1 MHDKMALRNAV
12 RIDLEE
18 IRKHLNAALKGRR
31 LTKLEPV
38 IERLGRGGKLP
49 HWYAKLKSEGV
60 LPNLDG
66 KTIGSVLE
74 MLLVAILETATLSG
88 KLKSK
93 MRVNPARGV
102 DLPDLDL
109 GVKSPSTNYCTS
121 EPFFS
126 AYERLLGNEYDG
138 VVLLTDY
145 QQAKKR
151 PPLKLQVSSAKYLR
165 GTQVADRK
173 LCKIARTHRQ
183 WLLDLGNAEAQRAFC
198 FLAYVNQSD
207 WRAKKLLGMLDHL
220 QAGDV
225 VIAAAVQKLIAESE
239 EKNRRNKSGKGLIP
253 EMEIDSVRKLLD
265 QRPHHSGLLKALDN
279 WVTDVLGEAARPPNA
294 NEWSRLMEGPLD
306 GLIGMSF
313 ALQWRYNFAH
323 IFGANEEAVDE
334 AIQKCDVL
342 V

>member
-1 MHDKMALRNAV
+1 MHDKVALRKAV
-12 RIDLEE
+12 RDDLEQ
-18 IRKHLNAALKGRR
+18 IRKHLNAALRGRR

-38 IERLGRGGKLP
+38 IKRLGRGGNLP

-74 MLLVAILETATLSG
+74 MLLVAILETRTLSG
-88 KLKSK
+88 KLTSK

-102 DLPDLDL
+102 DLPDIDL

-126 AYERLLGNEYDG
+126 AYERLLGNEYDA

-145 QQAKKR
+145 QKAKKH
-151 PPLKLQVSSAKYLR
+151 PPLRLQVSSARFLTA
-165 GTQVADRK
+165 TQVADRN

-183 WLLDLGNAEAQRAFC
+183 WLLAQGNAEAQRAFC
-198 FLAYVNQSD
+198 FLAYVNQSG
-207 WRAKKLLGMLDHL
+207 WRAKKLVGLLGFL
-220 QAGDV
+220 QDGDS
-225 VIAAAVQKLIAESE
+225 VIAREVKKIVSESK

-253 EMEIDSVRKLLD
+253 EADIDSLSKILD
-265 QRPHHSGLLKALDN
+265 QTPHHSGLLRELDN

-294 NEWSRLMEGPLD
+294 NEWIRLTEGPLD

-323 IFGANEEAVDE
+323 IFGADEKAVDDL
-334 AIQKCDVL
+334 IQKCDSL
-342 V
+342 